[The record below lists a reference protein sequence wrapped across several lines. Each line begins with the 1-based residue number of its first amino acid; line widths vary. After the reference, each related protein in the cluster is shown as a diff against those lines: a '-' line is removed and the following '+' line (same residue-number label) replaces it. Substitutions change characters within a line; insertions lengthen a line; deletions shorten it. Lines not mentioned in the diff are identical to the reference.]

1 VAAVAREHGVA
12 ARVVGQV
19 GPAGGILEIGLPG
32 RTLRLET
39 ARLRAAYYEA
49 IPSRMALAAPVET

>member
-1 VAAVAREHGVA
+1 
-12 ARVVGQV
+12 V
-19 GPAGGILEIGLPG
+19 GPAGGTLEIGLPG
-32 RTLRLET
+32 QVLRLET